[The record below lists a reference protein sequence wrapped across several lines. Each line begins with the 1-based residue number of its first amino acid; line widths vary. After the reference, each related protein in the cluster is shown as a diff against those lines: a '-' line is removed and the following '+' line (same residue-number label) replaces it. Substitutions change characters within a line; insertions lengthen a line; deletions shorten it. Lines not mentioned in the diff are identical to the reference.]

1 MSTVGSLPGEG
12 GDPRHRHGERRG
24 GMRPRALIIGAV
36 VLLVAAAFGVGYW
49 MLDGRLQDSQSGIA
63 SAQTTPTA
71 GSDAPQAV
79 PVEAVEV
86 AVGTVTD
93 DIEVIGTLRSDESV
107 VIRPEI
113 GGRIAEIL
121 FEEGGEVKAGTPL
134 LKLDGAVIAAEL
146 KQAKA
151 ALTLSQVTYNRAVEL
166 LNRKAASVATRDETL
181 AKLLTDEA
189 IVILMEARLA
199 KMTLVA
205 PFDGVLGL
213 RKVSVGDYVT
223 PGQDM
228 VNLESIASLKVDF
241 RVPEIFLAA
250 LKPGQEIG
258 VTVDAF
264 PGRRF
269 EGVVYAI
276 DPLVDEAG
284 RSVALR
290 ARIPNADR
298 ELRPGAFV
306 SVTLVVERREN
317 AVMVPEQA
325 MVARGGEQFV
335 YRIIDGIAMLTRV
348 TTGKRRDARVEI
360 VKGLAPGDVVVT
372 AGQMKLRDGVA
383 VTILPPP
390 AEG

>member
-1 MSTVGSLPGEG
+1 MV
-12 GDPRHRHGERRG
+12 
-24 GMRPRALIIGAV
+24 
-36 VLLVAAAFGVGYW
+36 VAAAVGAGYW
-49 MLDGRLQDSQSGIA
+49 SFGDGRQEAHPGIA
-63 SAQTTPTA
+63 SAQTAPAA
-71 GSDAPQAV
+71 GGAPQAV

-86 AVGTVTD
+86 AIGTVTD
-93 DIEVIGTLRSDESV
+93 DIDVIGTLRSDESV

-113 GGRIAEIL
+113 GGRVAKIL
-121 FEEGGEVKAGTPL
+121 FQEGEDVKSGTPL
-134 LKLDGAVIAAEL
+134 LKLDDAVVAAEL
-146 KQAKA
+146 KQARA
-151 ALTLSQVTYNRAVEL
+151 SLSLSQVTYNRAVEL
-166 LNRKAASVATRDETL
+166 LNRKAASVATRDEAL

-199 KMTLVA
+199 KMTLTA

-228 VNLESIASLKVDF
+228 VNLESIASLKADF

-250 LKPGQEIG
+250 LKPGQEIE
-258 VTVDAF
+258 VTVDAY

-269 EGVVYAI
+269 DGIVYAI
-276 DPLVDEAG
+276 DPLVDESG
-284 RSVALR
+284 RSVSLR

-298 ELRPGAFV
+298 ALRPGLFV
-306 SVTLVVERREN
+306 SVTLVIERREN

-335 YRIIDGIAMLTRV
+335 YRIVDGIAVLTHV
-348 TTGKRRDARVEI
+348 QIGKRRNARVEI
-360 VKGLAPGDVVVT
+360 VKGLSPGDVVVT
-372 AGQMKLRDGVA
+372 AGQIKLRDGAA
-383 VTILPPP
+383 VTVLPPP

>member
-1 MSTVGSLPGEG
+1 
-12 GDPRHRHGERRG
+12 
-24 GMRPRALIIGAV
+24 
-36 VLLVAAAFGVGYW
+36 
-49 MLDGRLQDSQSGIA
+49 
-63 SAQTTPTA
+63 
-71 GSDAPQAV
+71 
-79 PVEAVEV
+79 
-86 AVGTVTD
+86 
-93 DIEVIGTLRSDESV
+93 
-107 VIRPEI
+107 
-113 GGRIAEIL
+113 
-121 FEEGGEVKAGTPL
+121 
-134 LKLDGAVIAAEL
+134 
-146 KQAKA
+146 
-151 ALTLSQVTYNRAVEL
+151 
-166 LNRKAASVATRDETL
+166 
-181 AKLLTDEA
+181 
-189 IVILMEARLA
+189 
-199 KMTLVA
+199 MTLMA

-269 EGVVYAI
+269 DGVVYAI

-335 YRIIDGIAMLTRV
+335 YRIVDGVAVLTGV
-348 TTGKRRDARVEI
+348 TTGKRRNAQVEI
-360 VKGLAPGDVVVT
+360 IKGLAAGDVVVT

-383 VTILPPP
+383 VTVLPPP

>member
-1 MSTVGSLPGEG
+1 
-12 GDPRHRHGERRG
+12 
-24 GMRPRALIIGAV
+24 MRPRALIIGAV

-71 GSDAPQAV
+71 GSGAPQAV

-121 FEEGGEVKAGTPL
+121 FEEGGDVKAGTPL

-151 ALTLSQVTYNRAVEL
+151 ALTLSQVTYKRAVEL

-199 KMTLVA
+199 KMTLMA

-250 LKPGQEIG
+250 LKPGQKIE

-290 ARIPNADR
+290 ARIPNLDR
-298 ELRPGAFV
+298 ELRPGVFV

-317 AVMVPEQA
+317 AVMVPEQS

-335 YRIIDGIAMLTRV
+335 YRIVDGVAVLTGV
-348 TTGKRRDARVEI
+348 TTGKRRNAQVEI

-383 VTILPPP
+383 VTVLPPP